1 MEMEMALEA
10 EGCNWGQA
18 NGRQFET
25 FFIWLAAS
33 APEPPFL
40 PRNRRTFPST
50 QLTMEKPQVLLL
62 FFFLF
67 LVSLWVVCW
76 LFGCLAGWSN
86 STLKY
91 FLGFSSFLFYF
102 RSLKVNL
109 ERSRK

>member
-1 MEMEMALEA
+1 MALEA

-62 FFFLF
+62 FFFCFSSLF
-67 LVSLWVVCW
+67 GLLVGCLVVW
-76 LFGCLAGWSN
+76 LFGWLVQLN
-86 STLKY
+86 S
-91 FLGFSSFLFYF
+91 
-102 RSLKVNL
+102 
-109 ERSRK
+109 